1 MSTIPSWLL
10 LGAAPGG
17 SPAVDPSSVS
27 DSTLSQQM
35 VALTDCLRPKIQ
47 GGGGDIYG
55 AARAYFSNIYNMPGV
70 REAITRYGMPNCW
83 SPWQPIFTVYKAAMY
98 FNEFSLPAEDPS
110 NCTTIKTM
118 INSVANEQ
126 ANLHQQYIEGAGDAE
141 WYKYSAIGLND
152 RATDVN
158 AMFARLNCDASIN
171 SQVQASD
178 IATLQS
184 VTASLQ
190 PVGAPPNALTLGTT
204 SPVLLVGALV
214 VVALIVVLVWPKR
227 A

>member
-1 MSTIPSWLL
+1 MTVDIT
-10 LGAAPGG
+10 AP
-17 SPAVDPSSVS
+17 DI
-27 DSTLSQQM
+27 TLSQQM
-35 VALTDCLRPKIQ
+35 VALTDCLRPRIQ

-55 AARAYFSNIYNMPGV
+55 AARAFFSNVYNMPGT
-70 REAITRYGMPNCW
+70 REALSRYGVPNCG
-83 SPWQPIFTVYKAAMY
+83 SPWQPIFTVYKAAQY

-126 ANLHQQYIEGAGDAE
+126 ANLHQRFLEGAGNAE
-141 WYKYSAIGLND
+141 WYKYSAIGLDD

-158 AMFARLNCDASIN
+158 AMYARLNCDANIN
-171 SQVQASD
+171 SQVQSTD

-190 PVGAPPNALTLGTT
+190 PVGAPPSALTLGNI
-204 SPVLLVGALV
+204 SPTLMVGALV
-214 VVALIVVLVWPKR
+214 AVLLIIVIIWPTGKK
-227 A
+227 